1 MKINEEAFDA
11 ASCSSLLKTVG
22 MKLVRKEIDS
32 I

>member
-1 MKINEEAFDA
+1 MRHEEAFDA

-22 MKLVRKEIDS
+22 LKLIGKESDS